1 VIKSGTKTI
10 YNEYQNLFDKNSNNS
25 SNKENNI
32 ISLPQVHTK
41 KYPTYQNH
49 TNTGNQYLKNKK
61 NGKKNK
67 LKSILPS

>member
-1 VIKSGTKTI
+1 MKIRIFLIKYI
-10 YNEYQNLFDKNSNNS
+10 NNS

-32 ISLPQVHTK
+32 ISLPQVHTN
-41 KYPTYQNH
+41 KYLTYQNH
-49 TNTGNQYLKNKK
+49 TNTENQHFKNKK

>member
-1 VIKSGTKTI
+1 M
-10 YNEYQNLFDKNSNNS
+10 NEYQNLLDKNSNNY

-32 ISLPQVHTK
+32 ISLPQVRTK

-49 TNTGNQYLKNKK
+49 TNTGNQYFKNKK

-67 LKSILPS
+67 RKSILPS

>member
-1 VIKSGTKTI
+1 M
-10 YNEYQNLFDKNSNNS
+10 NEYHNLFDKNSNNS
-25 SNKENNI
+25 ANKENNI

-41 KYPTYQNH
+41 KCPTYQNH
-49 TNTGNQYLKNKK
+49 TNTENQHFKNKK